1 MKNLRRVLGCLAVP
15 ALLLALTVW
24 FVYSLISDIGMINQI
39 DQLKAL
45 DPKNGGLL
53 ALPIISIV
61 FLALGAAAVVTF
73 AVILMVKAHKKDNGR
88 GCKLRLATI
97 GMIIFVAV
105 LWVVDLLMLI
115 ALLEMRKAAGTTN
128 PTPAPTLISVLALVG
143 IVLAGYITGLAIKK
157 ELKLKVLGY
166 AASLFVVV
174 EFMMVVFNRVNNS
187 ADATVVDVML
197 LLALVVQAVYFLLP
211 KEECCCCEQKAQKK
225 EQPHVKLEDVPVEEE
240 PVKEEP
246 SEVLPE
252 SEEEI
257 EEHEPVVEVPAME
270 EKEEDMEVG
279 PVQEGS
285 PEAHAEERKRLETL
299 KQAGLISEEEYNKK
313 LEKLQ

>member
-1 MKNLRRVLGCLAVP
+1 MRNFRRVLGCLAVP

-24 FVYSLISDIGMINQI
+24 FVYSLVSDIGMINQI
-39 DQLKAL
+39 DQLKAM

-61 FLALGAAAVVTF
+61 LLSLGVAAVVTF

-88 GCKLRLATI
+88 GCKLRLAAI
-97 GMIIFVAV
+97 GMIIFIAV
-105 LWVVDLLMLI
+105 LWIVDLLMLI
-115 ALLEMRKAAGTTN
+115 ALLEMRKAAGAIN
-128 PTPAPTLISVLALVG
+128 PTPAPTLISVLVLLG

-197 LLALVVQAVYFLLP
+197 LLALAVQAVYFLLP
-211 KEECCCCEQKAQKK
+211 KEECCCCCEQKEEKK
-225 EQPHVKLEDVPVEEE
+225 EQPHAKFDDIPVEEE
-240 PVKEEP
+240 PA
-246 SEVLPE
+246 EVLPE
-252 SEEEI
+252 PEEEV
-257 EEHEPVVEVPAME
+257 EEHEAAVEVPVME

-285 PEAHAEERKRLETL
+285 PEAHAEERKKLETL

>member
-24 FVYSLISDIGMINQI
+24 FVYSLLSNIGMINQI
-39 DQLKAL
+39 DQLKAM

-61 FLALGAAAVVTF
+61 LLSLGVAAVVTF

-88 GCKLRLATI
+88 GCKLRLAAI
-97 GMIIFVAV
+97 GMIIFIAV
-105 LWVVDLLMLI
+105 LWIVDLLMLI
-115 ALLEMRKAAGTTN
+115 ALLEMRKAAGAIN
-128 PTPAPTLISVLALVG
+128 PTPAPTLISVLVLLG

-197 LLALVVQAVYFLLP
+197 LLALAVQAVYFLLP
-211 KEECCCCEQKAQKK
+211 KEECCCCCEQKEEKK
-225 EQPHVKLEDVPVEEE
+225 EQPHAKFDDIPVEEE
-240 PVKEEP
+240 PA
-246 SEVLPE
+246 EVLPE
-252 SEEEI
+252 PEEEV
-257 EEHEPVVEVPAME
+257 EEHEAAVEVPVME

-285 PEAHAEERKRLETL
+285 PEAHAEERKKLETL